1 MDYTELFNKDE
12 NYIKEIILGSKI
24 SNVQSM
30 VEYISKMLLEKE
42 NNKLRNIKVSISK
55 APLR

>member
-1 MDYTELFNKDE
+1 MKTISKKLYQV
-12 NYIKEIILGSKI
+12 GSKI

-30 VEYISKMLLEKE
+30 AEYISKMLLEKE
-42 NNKLRNIKVSISK
+42 NNKLKSIKVSISK

>member
-30 VEYISKMLLEKE
+30 AEYISKMLLEKE